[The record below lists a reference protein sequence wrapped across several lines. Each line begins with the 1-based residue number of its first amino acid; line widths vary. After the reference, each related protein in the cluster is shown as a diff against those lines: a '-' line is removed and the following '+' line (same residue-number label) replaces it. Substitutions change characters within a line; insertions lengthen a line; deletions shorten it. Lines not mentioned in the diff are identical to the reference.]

1 MRVIHGARREATC
14 TTLLVRRGYSRDAIL
29 PEDAT
34 SLASRGSFLLS
45 APSYWCIRML
55 RRCPLLRASFFSM
68 CAVRVTTIMYGGFVS
83 VARARVLRR
92 PALRVFLWLTAG
104 VGSTVLRTLDKGVV
118 EYMPTGQHRHLARS
132 APYVCRWHTGCN
144 KRFSSKRQLHRHL
157 EREHGLKRDAQLG
170 WRATGAGARARRQE
184 GRQHLRARPRSPLE
198 RHATLLSS
206 SPAVAPHVATRV
218 SFSNPLS
225 SDVPDPS
232 RAMPASAADAARA
245 RRACLLLGKPVPDDI
260 AQMLDGSGYD
270 AATGSSPAGSTAERP
285 PPFACSAVT
294 PPFRQEGSLTSSA
307 AMPPYHSLAAVM
319 PPTST
324 CVEGACAVSF
334 GVSPGPVPDR
344 PPARPRAVIDDDLWV
359 PSRHFVDMAATDAET
374 RRDSDNVRL

>member
-1 MRVIHGARREATC
+1 M
-14 TTLLVRRGYSRDAIL
+14 
-29 PEDAT
+29 
-34 SLASRGSFLLS
+34 
-45 APSYWCIRML
+45 
-55 RRCPLLRASFFSM
+55 
-68 CAVRVTTIMYGGFVS
+68 
-83 VARARVLRR
+83 
-92 PALRVFLWLTAG
+92 
-104 VGSTVLRTLDKGVV
+104 
-118 EYMPTGQHRHLARS
+118 
-132 APYVCRWHTGCN
+132 
-144 KRFSSKRQLHRHL
+144 
-157 EREHGLKRDAQLG
+157 KRDAQMG

-184 GRQHLRARPRSPLE
+184 DRQHLRARPRSPLE

-206 SPAVAPHVATRV
+206 SPAAAPHIATRV
-218 SFSNPLS
+218 SFSNPPS
-225 SDVPDPS
+225 SEIPDPS
-232 RAMPASAADAARA
+232 RAMPASVADAQRS
-245 RRACLLLGKPVPDDI
+245 RRACNLLGKSVPDDI
-260 AQMLDGSGYD
+260 AQMLDGSGCD

-307 AMPPYHSLAAVM
+307 VMPPYHSLAAVM

-344 PPARPRAVIDDDLWV
+344 PPARPRAVIDDDLWM